1 MTAPS
6 ALGASAGPAPGSA
19 GEPWPAWLWSQVRL
33 HASRW
38 AAGDFARIHAT
49 AGERA
54 LLAQPPL
61 AFADPVVQDYLAWR
75 RSMAWAALVFALAG
89 IVDSSIDLFTSKTGG
104 DTGLTGF
111 STFFLLLIFASRAW
125 LGLVLVRCALGWAD
139 PRGGRRRL
147 RWAWMLAL
155 FVPVLLVQL
164 PLADLVLEQPAAPA
178 AGQGGEPVLG
188 IPGLEP
194 HAVIRGLAGI
204 AFGVQGFVMAL
215 PGLTSLFPGAI
226 RAGLLLKTLLPG
238 RAMGAVVALSLGPI
252 YALLLLVLM
261 TFVQQAAS
269 SALFFIGALLLF
281 TGPLL
286 TFRRTWDLVRPMSA
300 EELAPRMARLR
311 ALARVSTWGGLG
323 LLVLGLFTTKVFGH
337 RLLGIGDG
345 IIGLGD
351 VAHFA
356 AWFLA
361 MLTTYTV
368 VSADGLLQ
376 TMRLAE
382 QIRQDSLASAQ
393 FAADGAVLE
402 RLEGAVSLSAA
413 ATALPPPGPGARPES
428 SPPHAP

>member
-1 MTAPS
+1 MTPQAVADASPS
-6 ALGASAGPAPGSA
+6 PASGAPGTSGA
-19 GEPWPAWLWSQVRL
+19 AWLWSQVRL
-33 HASRW
+33 HVSRW
-38 AAGDFARIHAT
+38 AAGDFANIRAT

-75 RSMAWAALVFALAG
+75 RSMAWVALVFALAG
-89 IVDSSIDLFTSKTGG
+89 IVDSAVDLFTSKTGG

-125 LGLVLVRCALGWAD
+125 LGLVLVRSALGWAD

-164 PLADLVLEQPAAPA
+164 PLADLVLEQPAAA
-178 AGQGGEPVLG
+178 AVEGGEPVLG
-188 IPGLEP
+188 IPGLDP
-194 HAVIRGLAGI
+194 QAVIRGLAGI

-286 TFRRTWDLVRPMSA
+286 TFRRTWELVRPMSA

-323 LLVLGLFTTKVFGH
+323 LLMLGLFTTKVFGH

-351 VAHFA
+351 VALFA

-382 QIRQDSLASAQ
+382 QIRKDSEASAQ
-393 FAADGAVLE
+393 FAADGAVLN
-402 RLEGAVSLSAA
+402 RLEGAISLP
-413 ATALPPPGPGARPES
+413 ATATASPPPGPGARPES